1 VTAPVV
7 MANFISYNTT
17 DWSALAAAG
26 VVMIVPVLVATII
39 GQRGLLS
46 GLTSGGVRE

>member
-1 VTAPVV
+1 
-7 MANFISYNTT
+7 
-17 DWSALAAAG
+17 LAAAG